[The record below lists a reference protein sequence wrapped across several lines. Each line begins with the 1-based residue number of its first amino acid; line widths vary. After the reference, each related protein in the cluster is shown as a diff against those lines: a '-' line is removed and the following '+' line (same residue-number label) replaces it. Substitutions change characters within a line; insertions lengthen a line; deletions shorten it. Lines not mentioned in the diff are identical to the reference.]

1 MKIATNVQRD
11 AFGGI
16 TISNLALFDWLEDK
30 DVTIVGVEYV
40 TARHFLGAIIFR
52 HYLPSFFSHHI
63 VNAVDIIPRL
73 SWERGGNLRKRWDIL
88 IETTKNILRKEAPDI
103 VLINGTYSAPWIL
116 AQAAH
121 ELGIPMVLRYAGV
134 LQKELGNKG
143 YFVRRRLLQYEQ
155 WIVSA
160 ANAIIFPSGLCR
172 KTVEREIVRR
182 SIKNGVVIPNP
193 VSHAGT
199 AHKRHT
205 RKARYTM
212 AAIGR
217 WSAIKNF
224 QAFLALH
231 DALQDEQWPHRAI
244 MVTSFWDER
253 FGISETIERKDPMD
267 QDDLRVF
274 YQSLDLLVV
283 PSHFETF
290 CNVAAEALVH
300 GCSVLVSENIG
311 IADVLRKAGLHRMII
326 KSFDDPAV
334 VVAAVKRLSKTKLSA
349 KEHRVIVKLLDP
361 QEIHEGIVRVLNQV
375 LEGNSLA

>member
-1 MKIATNVQRD
+1 MSGNIRKK
-11 AFGGI
+11 
-16 TISNLALFDWLEDK
+16 W
-30 DVTIVGVEYV
+30 DV
-40 TARHFLGAIIFR
+40 
-52 HYLPSFFSHHI
+52 
-63 VNAVDIIPRL
+63 
-73 SWERGGNLRKRWDIL
+73 L

-116 AQAAH
+116 AQAAQ

-134 LQKELGNKG
+134 LQKEVGNKG
-143 YFVRRRLLQYEQ
+143 YFVRRRLLTYEQ
-155 WIVSA
+155 SIVSA
-160 ANAIIFPSGLCR
+160 ANAIIFPSTLCR
-172 KTVEREIVRR
+172 KVVEHEIVHR
-182 SIKNGVVIPNP
+182 SVKKGIVIPNP
-193 VSHAGT
+193 VSHVGT
-199 AHKRHT
+199 VHQKHS
-205 RKARYTM
+205 RKARFTM

-231 DALQDEQWPHRAI
+231 DALQEEQWPHRAI

-253 FGISETIERKDPMD
+253 FGISETIERKDPMN
-267 QDDLRVF
+267 QEDLQTF

-311 IADVLRKAGLHRMII
+311 IADVLRKAGLDRMVI
-326 KSFDDPAV
+326 KSFADPAV
-334 VVAAVKRLSKTKLSA
+334 VVAAVKRLSKTKLST
-349 KEHRVIVKLLDP
+349 KEHKLIVKLLDP

-375 LEGNSLA
+375 LEGDSLA